1 VPIFLTTGSGA
12 LCVQQLVYH
21 GLRPILRTP
30 SYVNKSIP
38 ILQTQQITKLIKD
51 IYIPYFTLLP
61 TLHPPTDSFIFVLI
75 HRNAYIVSKI
85 LNPTNTNCNILRF
98 SVFEKWEISKT

>member
-51 IYIPYFTLLP
+51 IYISLILHFYQPSTHPLTHLFLSLSIGMLILLAK
-61 TLHPPTDSFIFVLI
+61 F
-75 HRNAYIVSKI
+75 
-85 LNPTNTNCNILRF
+85 
-98 SVFEKWEISKT
+98 